1 MKNKQTAIEFLMDK
15 LFDPTF
21 DNQKQIEWFEQAKEM
36 EKLQIKDAYQQ
47 GFNNAYFSNPLNPEQ
62 YYNETFK
69 KDGNK

>member
-1 MKNKQTAIEFLMDK
+1 MKTAVEFLMDK

-36 EKLQIKDAYQQ
+36 EKNQIIDAYYEGKEY
-47 GFNNAYFSNPLNPEQ
+47 GFKEHGEE

-69 KDGNK
+69 NK